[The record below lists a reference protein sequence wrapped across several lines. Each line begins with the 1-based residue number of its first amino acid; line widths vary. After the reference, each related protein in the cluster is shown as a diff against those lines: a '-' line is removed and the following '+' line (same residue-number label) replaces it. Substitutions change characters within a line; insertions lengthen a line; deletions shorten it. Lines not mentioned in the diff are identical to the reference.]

1 MPHSDAT
8 GCGAFLFPQG
18 GLAHLFS
25 AAGPEKLPCRNH
37 RRVVEWIVNQSA
49 EQQAIA
55 EIKAGGKCPA
65 HVAIIM
71 DGNGRWAA
79 KRGLPRKDG
88 HAAGVKTVRTVVEIA
103 SEVGVKFLTL
113 YTFSVENWN
122 RPRDEVASLMDLL
135 AKTTMRELDD
145 LMRNNVRLI
154 TTGRIRELPLIERKV
169 LQSAVKK
176 TAGNTGLTLNLALN
190 YGGRTEI
197 VDAVRAIARD
207 LRDEKITSRQI
218 TEHMFAEYLYT
229 AGLPDPDLLI
239 RTSGEMR
246 LSNFLIWQTSYT
258 EIYITNTLWPDF
270 GRADF
275 LAALQDYIKRDRRF
289 GRVGST

>member
-1 MPHSDAT
+1 MN
-8 GCGAFLFPQG
+8 
-18 GLAHLFS
+18 
-25 AAGPEKLPCRNH
+25 PET
-37 RRVVEWIVNQSA
+37 

-55 EIKAGGKCPA
+55 EIKAGGRCPI

-79 KRGLPRKDG
+79 KRGLARKEG
-88 HAAGVKTVRTVVEIA
+88 HAAGVKAVRTVVEIA
-103 SEVGVKFLTL
+103 SEVGVKYLTL

-122 RPRDEVASLMDLL
+122 RPRDEVASLMTLL
-135 AKTTMRELDD
+135 AKTTMQELDD
-145 LMRNNVRLI
+145 LIRNNVRLI
-154 TTGRIRELPLIERKV
+154 TTGRVRELPLVERKV
-169 LQSAVKK
+169 LQAAVRR

-197 VDAVRAIARD
+197 VDAVRAIAKDVR
-207 LRDEKITSRQI
+207 EGKISSRQI
-218 TEHMFAEYLYT
+218 TENLMAEYLYT

-270 GRADF
+270 GREDF
-275 LAALQDYIKRDRRF
+275 LTALKDYIKRDRRF

>member
-1 MPHSDAT
+1 MNQ
-8 GCGAFLFPQG
+8 QG
-18 GLAHLFS
+18 
-25 AAGPEKLPCRNH
+25 
-37 RRVVEWIVNQSA
+37 

-122 RPRDEVASLMDLL
+122 RPCDEVASLMDLL

-207 LRDEKITSRQI
+207 LREEKITSRQI
-218 TEHMFAEYLYT
+218 TEHLFAEYLYT
-229 AGLPDPDLLI
+229 VGLPDPDLLI

>member
-1 MPHSDAT
+1 MN
-8 GCGAFLFPQG
+8 
-18 GLAHLFS
+18 
-25 AAGPEKLPCRNH
+25 PE
-37 RRVVEWIVNQSA
+37 S
-49 EQQAIA
+49 EQQVIA
-55 EIKAGGKCPA
+55 KIQGSGKCPL

-79 KRGLPRKDG
+79 KRGLPRKEG
-88 HAAGVKTVRTVVEIA
+88 HAAGVKAVRTVVEIA

-122 RPRDEVASLMDLL
+122 RPRDEVASLMNLL
-135 AKTTMRELDD
+135 AKTTMQELDD

-154 TTGRIRELPLIERKV
+154 TTGRIRELPLFERKV
-169 LQSAVKK
+169 LQTAVKK
-176 TAGNTGLTLNLALN
+176 TSGNTGLTLNLALN

-207 LRDEKITSRQI
+207 IQEGKISNRQI
-218 TEHMFAEYLYT
+218 TEKLFAEYLYT
-229 AGLPDPDLLI
+229 ADLPDPDLLI

-258 EIYITNTLWPDF
+258 EIYITDTLWPDF

-275 LAALQDYIKRDRRF
+275 LAALKDYIRRDRRF